1 MKRIL
6 LITWTLLAAIPVF
19 GQNNYAKA
27 DDFGRIVLTVHL
39 DAEKS
44 HVPKNAAR
52 ILKNKMSQIVTQNG
66 MGGSIVQ
73 RFIITANV
81 NVLTQDITPTTP
93 PMHAYTLDITFYIG
107 DGVQGTL
114 FSSTSV
120 RAKGVGETEDKA
132 FIAALKA
139 VKVKD
144 EAFAEMIATG
154 KQRIL
159 EYYNSQC
166 DMILAKARSMAE
178 REEYDKAVFELV
190 SVPEVCKECYEK
202 AMEETVVIYQKQIDL
217 ECTRL
222 LNEAKSEWNNGL
234 DSAAAERAS
243 ESLSKINPKAACYTE
258 ALALIQEIGQRIKEI
273 DQREWEYAMQE
284 QANKH
289 EVEMAAIDAASQA
302 QAYQHEA
309 EMAAIEACKE
319 IAVAEAENQPETVN
333 YNYVWW

>member
-1 MKRIL
+1 MKRVL
-6 LITWTLLAAIPVF
+6 LIAWTLLAAIPVF

-81 NVLTQDITPTTP
+81 NVLTQDITPTAP

-166 DMILAKARSMAE
+166 DMILQKHAAWLKERS
-178 REEYDKAVFELV
+178 
-190 SVPEVCKECYEK
+190 
-202 AMEETVVIYQKQIDL
+202 I
-217 ECTRL
+217 TRPC
-222 LNEAKSEWNNGL
+222 SSW
-234 DSAAAERAS
+234 
-243 ESLSKINPKAACYTE
+243 
-258 ALALIQEIGQRIKEI
+258 
-273 DQREWEYAMQE
+273 
-284 QANKH
+284 
-289 EVEMAAIDAASQA
+289 
-302 QAYQHEA
+302 
-309 EMAAIEACKE
+309 
-319 IAVAEAENQPETVN
+319 
-333 YNYVWW
+333 